1 MPTTSRG
8 PSSRPEG
15 RAHRARVRQLLAPSL
30 EIGARLPKA
39 AWLGCMLGVDDTQAL
54 RHLRRVLAEDGIS
67 TETRLKG
74 QRGIYVTSIGE
85 GAI

>member
-8 PSSRPEG
+8 PSSRPQG
-15 RAHRARVRQLLAPSL
+15 RAHRALLRQILAPSL
-30 EIGARLPKA
+30 EVGARLPKA
-39 AWLGCMLGVDDTQAL
+39 LYLGSVLGVDDTQAL

-74 QRGIYVTSIGE
+74 QRGIYVTSIE
-85 GAI
+85 GIES